1 MVCTTFPTGLGCKE
15 EKTEHVLHS
24 QTVVHTCWIAQPCQ
38 QGAPC
43 LLVVDVHLFCGQ
55 CQRRFY
61 VDFVEIKEEY
71 CPRSITCSGS
81 FYGSGQGCCRF
92 SDSSR
97 GGCEMMPSSF
107 EGTKAVTDHFKL
119 TRSGFFV
126 SEVRDFT
133 SLNLVFRLTHNVR
146 TMTTP
151 LKDSVES
158 LRYLES
164 VVSQSGVYDTCG
176 DPAVMRLAWN
186 RCPPGRHP
194 GGCGG
199 RGVGVHGGRVVQD
212 GHVHVS

>member
-1 MVCTTFPTGLGCKE
+1 MPFVSKRLNAHAGLSHHVNKAYLVFSRTSCIDSADGIDNNFVLTLPRCEEENCSRAVTCSRRFDGC
-15 EKTEHVLHS
+15 S
-24 QTVVHTCWIAQPCQ
+24 
-38 QGAPC
+38 
-43 LLVVDVHLFCGQ
+43 
-55 CQRRFY
+55 QRRCSFT
-61 VDFVEIKEEY
+61 D
-71 CPRSITCSGS
+71 TCRRCS
-81 FYGSGQGCCRF
+81 
-92 SDSSR
+92 
-97 GGCEMMPSSF
+97 EMMPSSF
-107 EGTKAVTDHFKL
+107 ECTETISNHLKL
-119 TRSGFFV
+119 TGSCLFV
-126 SEVRDFT
+126 SKVRNTT
-133 SLNLVFRLTHNVR
+133 SLNWVLRLTHNVR

-176 DPAVMRLAWN
+176 DPAVKRLAWN

>member
-1 MVCTTFPTGLGCKE
+1 MSFISKWLDTHAGLSNHVNKAYLVFSWSACIYPTDSIHDNFMLTLSRCE
-15 EKTEHVLHS
+15 
-24 QTVVHTCWIAQPCQ
+24 
-38 QGAPC
+38 
-43 LLVVDVHLFCGQ
+43 
-55 CQRRFY
+55 
-61 VDFVEIKEEY
+61 EEY
-71 CPRSITCSGS
+71 SSRTVTCSCSLDGCC
-81 FYGSGQGCCRF
+81 QGCCSF
-92 SDSSR
+92 SNTCGR
-97 GGCEMMPSSF
+97 GGEMMSSSF
-107 EGTKAVTDHFKL
+107 EGTKAVADHLKL
-119 TRSGFFV
+119 TGSCFFV
-126 SEVRDFT
+126 SKVRDFT
-133 SLNLVFRLTHNVR
+133 SLNWVFRLTHNVR

-176 DPAVMRLAWN
+176 DPAVKRLAWN